1 MKKAIITACL
11 ATIFTLC
18 GCYDD
23 GTTLGNNSVG
33 DIIIGELADQSVVSY
48 TGTKLEIA
56 PQVDSDYPESD
67 LTYAWYFYNN
77 GSGTQESGYRENK
90 IADTKNLDYEVRLP
104 SGAYTFVF
112 EVTSKSNQYSQ
123 TATMNVSVST
133 PFSKGFY
140 ILKETADGQTE
151 LDFYNGTQSI
161 DLMKQITGQPLSGK
175 PENIAVIY
183 NGEYIDTETNT
194 PSSGNILN
202 ICTQDGSYKGF
213 RTEDMKEVL
222 NNTNLFYSGDMPAN
236 ERPYNFVKSMFL
248 SFYFSNTGVRYAS
261 LNGELGSDPG
271 SGKLGYPVDNCSSIN
286 VQVIDYGMNIAYWNN
301 TSHNIKVIDYNC
313 TMATPLDYY
322 DNTGQLANNA
332 YPSDLECISSGNN
345 TMGGITTTY
354 FLCEQPSSGDRYLF
368 LLTSSMQID
377 QIIKIDPSTHLAKS
391 KVIAGNGLTASY
403 IYCAENDKLY
413 AYSWQTGSEEEVVLP
428 GITNGEEINY
438 ISNQYL
444 NMGMFADQSMNFN
457 NLIIGTQKDGSYT
470 LYFYHEDDMTGGM
483 PTTEPSEKISGTG
496 SVKAV
501 RFLSPIAFT
510 GMDIVSMMDAYPFPT
525 TN

>member
-1 MKKAIITACL
+1 MKKAIIAAYLTA
-11 ATIFTLC
+11 IFTLC

-33 DIIIGELADQSVVSY
+33 DIIISELADQSVVSY
-48 TGTKLEIA
+48 SGDKLEVT
-56 PQVDSDYPESD
+56 PQIETGYPESD
-67 LTYAWYFYNN
+67 LQYAWYYYNN
-77 GSGTQESGYRENK
+77 GSDDQENGYRENK

-112 EVTSKSNQYSQ
+112 EVTSKSNQYTQ

-140 ILKETADGQTE
+140 ILKETTDGQTE
-151 LDFYNGTQSI
+151 LDFYNGTQSN
-161 DLMKQITGQPLSGK
+161 DLMKQITGQSLSGK

-183 NGEYIDTETNT
+183 NEEYIDTETNA
-194 PSSGNILN
+194 PASGNILN
-202 ICTQDGSYKGF
+202 VFTKDGTYKGF

-222 NNTNLFYSGDMPAN
+222 NNTNLFYSGDMPAT

-248 SFYFSNTGVRYAS
+248 AFYFSNTGVRYTS
-261 LNGELGSDPG
+261 LYGELGMNLG
-271 SGKLGYPVDNCSSIN
+271 SGKFGYPIDNGSSMN
-286 VQVIDYGMNIAYWNN
+286 VQVIDNGMNIAYWNN
-301 TSHNIKVIDYNC
+301 TSHNIQIVDYNC
-313 TMATPLDYY
+313 SVAVPLEYY
-322 DNTGQLANNA
+322 DQMGYPVTDA

-345 TMGGITTTY
+345 TMGGTTTTY

-391 KVIAGNGLTASY
+391 NVIAGNGLTASY
-403 IYCAENDKLY
+403 IYCADNDKLY
-413 AYSWQTGSEEEVVLP
+413 AYSWQTGTEEAVNLP
-428 GITNGEEINY
+428 GINNGEKITY
-438 ISNQYL
+438 VSNQYL
-444 NMGMFADQSMNFN
+444 NISFFGDQSMNFN
-457 NLIIGTQKDGSYT
+457 DLIIGTEQEGNYT
-470 LYFYHEDDMTGGM
+470 LYFYQDKDMTGGM
-483 PTTEPSEKISGTG
+483 PTAAPSEKISGTG

-510 GMDIVSMMDAYPFPT
+510 GSEIANSMTAYPFPT